1 MPRGKSAAMKSNDL
15 EECCSLSRDVSTSLA
30 VYPSKR
36 AKSEN
41 AMRRRLI
48 ALIVSAKEFAS
59 TAGVDSLAFISHSPN
74 IIFYAATMFLLKT
87 PNLSVLKG
95 ISDSQMAR

>member
-1 MPRGKSAAMKSNDL
+1 MSTQFCRALKETRFERSSKEARIMPRGKSAAMKSNDL

-41 AMRRRLI
+41 AMRKRLV
-48 ALIVSAKEFAS
+48 ALIVSAKEFARA
-59 TAGVDSLAFISHSPN
+59 AGVDSLAFISHSPN
-74 IIFYAATMFLLKT
+74 DL
-87 PNLSVLKG
+87 G
-95 ISDSQMAR
+95 QR